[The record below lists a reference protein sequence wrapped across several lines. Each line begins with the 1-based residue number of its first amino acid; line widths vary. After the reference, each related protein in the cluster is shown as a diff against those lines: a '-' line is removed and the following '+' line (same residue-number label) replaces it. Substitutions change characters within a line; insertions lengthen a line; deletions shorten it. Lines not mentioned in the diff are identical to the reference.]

1 MARRPASRLER
12 RAAHAGG
19 HLRPASA
26 PRLDNAAPAQH
37 IGDRRPQPLRIVV
50 EQPERDVAVVAE
62 EPAHFL
68 GRVAMID
75 AEPPRR
81 SSLADGAEA
90 ALLDQHPLQVIQAEA
105 ECPDAPRPP
114 LFAPQLVEP
123 VAVLRVVGAVCGKL
137 SLSIARIPGIS
148 LPVLLIAE
156 SHRASPKFHASWIAR
171 RRSRQAKAS
180 GVAVRESRTRAE
192 SLIAVLSGSI
202 SARRSRAGQG
212 ETRRRN
218 GRRPPPRRHK
228 PCRWAPQPSRRSCRV
243 CLQYTRFV

>member
-1 MARRPASRLER
+1 
-12 RAAHAGG
+12 
-19 HLRPASA
+19 
-26 PRLDNAAPAQH
+26 
-37 IGDRRPQPLRIVV
+37 
-50 EQPERDVAVVAE
+50 
-62 EPAHFL
+62 
-68 GRVAMID
+68 MID

-81 SSLADGAEA
+81 CSLADGAEA

-137 SLSIARIPGIS
+137 SLSIARILGIS

-180 GVAVRESRTRAE
+180 GIAVRENRTRAE
-192 SLIAVLSGSI
+192 SLIAVLSGSVR
-202 SARRSRAGQG
+202 ARRPAGTSRAGG
-212 ETRRRN
+212 RRN
-218 GRRPPPRRHK
+218 HPGAVVDYACSIHDLCNMSSDILWSKGWRG
-228 PCRWAPQPSRRSCRV
+228 
-243 CLQYTRFV
+243 